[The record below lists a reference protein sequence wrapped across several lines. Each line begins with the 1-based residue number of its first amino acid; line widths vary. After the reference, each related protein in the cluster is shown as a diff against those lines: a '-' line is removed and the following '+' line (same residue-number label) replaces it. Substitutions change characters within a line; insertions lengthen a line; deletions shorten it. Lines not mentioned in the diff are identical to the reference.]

1 MLPKWTP
8 VIAAIAFVGLADAL
22 YLTAHHYFGVP
33 LACGPFSGC
42 ETVTSSV
49 YSVVLGIPVA
59 LPGALYY
66 LAMFFGILLAWE
78 YKSLTYF
85 RYICLF
91 SICGVFASA
100 WFLFVMAFLLHAW
113 CTYCLVSVATST
125 LLFGLCMY
133 GLHVTKPQKTVTST
147 KSLDSIPNERT
158 ERF

>member
-1 MLPKWTP
+1 
-8 VIAAIAFVGLADAL
+8 
-22 YLTAHHYFGVP
+22 
-33 LACGPFSGC
+33 
-42 ETVTSSV
+42 
-49 YSVVLGIPVA
+49 
-59 LPGALYY
+59 
-66 LAMFFGILLAWE
+66 MFFGILLAWE

-100 WFLFVMAFLLHAW
+100 WFLFVIAFLLHAW
-113 CTYCLVSVATST
+113 CTYFLVSVATST

-147 KSLDSIPNERT
+147 KSLDSIPTERT